1 MKWQFTIDSEDDTM
15 HKNGILLVVFMII
28 SGILYGCQA
37 NMADANM
44 ADEIKHEKN
53 LNTSAAASEDQ
64 IWEEFEWLDITLQ
77 LPETTDQN
85 HYQTTF
91 QSNGEISGLSD
102 MELTIHNWDGTW
114 SVGNYHM
121 EYYET
126 TVDPETAPLINV
138 PLVDHLIE
146 EYSLRNIGDDS
157 SHENIKETIQ
167 LENREIYEMEITET
181 SEGQVLQ
188 KWEYVRDPYNRW
200 RLSVSVQKDFA
211 EDIFDHIRRSFDIKK
226 FPEEI
231 DKINGFSWG
240 DIELNVPFTLYQ
252 TVSNERFSEIW
263 GDDPKSKYHY
273 TVNVW
278 EGEENGADCLLRYYS
293 VESENETLSSYFTPS
308 HTWTYSEHEKFGM
321 EAESQRIHGRTYTGG
336 EHFLV
341 RDGTY
346 PKEIYRSYGYMN
358 GEERIV
364 QTWSYIQNPYDV
376 WYLEILAPK
385 DQAAALF
392 QEVEGSIKVKS
403 GYGDH

>member
-37 NMADANM
+37 NMAN
-44 ADEIKHEKN
+44 EIKHEKN

-91 QSNGEISGLSD
+91 QSNGEIRGLSD

-146 EYSLRNIGDDS
+146 EYSLQNIGDDS
-157 SHENIKETIQ
+157 SHENIKETIR
-167 LENREIYEMEITET
+167 LGNREIYEMEITET

-211 EDIFDHIRRSFDIKK
+211 EDIFDHIRRSFDI
-226 FPEEI
+226 
-231 DKINGFSWG
+231 
-240 DIELNVPFTLYQ
+240 
-252 TVSNERFSEIW
+252 
-263 GDDPKSKYHY
+263 
-273 TVNVW
+273 
-278 EGEENGADCLLRYYS
+278 
-293 VESENETLSSYFTPS
+293 
-308 HTWTYSEHEKFGM
+308 
-321 EAESQRIHGRTYTGG
+321 
-336 EHFLV
+336 
-341 RDGTY
+341 
-346 PKEIYRSYGYMN
+346 
-358 GEERIV
+358 
-364 QTWSYIQNPYDV
+364 
-376 WYLEILAPK
+376 
-385 DQAAALF
+385 
-392 QEVEGSIKVKS
+392 
-403 GYGDH
+403 